1 MDAVTSL
8 AIVKDKLISGSRDK
22 NLRLWNLDQ
31 SINNSKHTF
40 PVFNDF
46 VTSCTSNY
54 IFYIFNIIR

>member
-46 VTSCTSNY
+46 VTSCTSMS
-54 IFYIFNIIR
+54 IFI

>member
-8 AIVKDKLISGSRDK
+8 TIVKDKLISGSRDK

-46 VTSCTSNY
+46 VTSCESKY
-54 IFYIFNIIR
+54 FFYDF